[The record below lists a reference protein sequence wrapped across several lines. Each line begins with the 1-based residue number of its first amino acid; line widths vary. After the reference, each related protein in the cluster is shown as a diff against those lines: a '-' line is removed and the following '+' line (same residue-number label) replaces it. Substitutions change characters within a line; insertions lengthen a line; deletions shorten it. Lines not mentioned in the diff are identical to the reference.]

1 MTRRQW
7 TTGLIGGVVVVAGA
21 ALVPT
26 TATTAASPAAA
37 SSKVDASLGN
47 GLGRLLAQS
56 ERSSLKR
63 QGGGLRMDQESLA
76 IRDDQDRVLIQLTPQ
91 SNVDR
96 ATFREQAED
105 IGLVVKAVDSEH
117 GTLEGF
123 TPLSAVRRLAALDG
137 TGTIAQALKPATH
150 VGDATSQGVALQ
162 RVDKVQA
169 RNVDGKG
176 IAIGALSDSYD
187 MAETD
192 AVGDPLTIRAADD
205 VASGDLPGPSNYR
218 NRKRVVVIED
228 DTDPASDSDEGRAM
242 LQIAHD
248 VAPAA
253 KLCFAT
259 AVTGLLAFADNI
271 RRLAD
276 RSGPCGAD
284 VVVDD
289 ITYYEEPMFSDNP
302 ISDAIDDV
310 SAKGVHYFSAAGN
323 SGHQQSWDSPVDL
336 VPAKRGLK
344 GTNLNFDDVDPAL
357 YDGGLQD
364 MNPGAGTDVAQ
375 DLKLDADT
383 GGLFDLQWD
392 DPLDVDGPTLG
403 EPYLSETGEVTD
415 ADPEVSFTFT
425 LDAADVGQQVL
436 FETDAIPSASTDL
449 ILSVDAPD
457 GTNLGEVDTG
467 SSPETLA
474 VALDQAGEYTVTVS
488 GYDGETGDF
497 TVDAAPILA
506 PSTVSTDFNALLF
519 DADGEFVG
527 SVDEV
532 NSLTGRPSEI
542 SPVLGGIS
550 DLQLVISRHGS
561 GPVGATQLRNVL
573 FGNLFIDEYSDPFSP
588 SIFGHAMAEG
598 ATAVAA
604 YDPWRSFLPEFF
616 TSKGGDLPVYF
627 DSSGNRLRRPQVR
640 RVPPVAS
647 ADGGNTT
654 FFGIDNARDS
664 DTQPNFFGTSASAP
678 HAASIAALAL
688 QRAGGQRSIT
698 PNRMR
703 ERLEDSA
710 FKHDLDPFLSRGS
723 VGGLSVT
730 ARGPQ
735 GYEDKAVP
743 GTMNDPQVLH
753 PEVRRRGAARVRD
766 VPGRDG
772 QPDGTWRAQPAE
784 LRRHR
789 LRPEAVRRELPFR
802 ADGFPFTVGSTS
814 GGLVAK
820 KVSAEFSV
828 PGRGES
834 VAGQFR
840 HLTVNFKSGLKEGQ
854 ALQFGVDRDLAISG
868 FGGSNEGNGAD
879 ELGGATFLPSG
890 VAEPDGMEF
899 VAERVDGRK
908 IRGVI
913 SNRLGSGWTPID
925 GFGLIDAQEAVLG
938 R

>member
-7 TTGLIGGVVVVAGA
+7 TTGLIGGAVVAAGA
-21 ALVPT
+21 TLVPT
-26 TATTAASPAAA
+26 PATIAASPSAA
-37 SSKVDASLGN
+37 SAEVDPSLGN
-47 GLGRLLAQS
+47 GLGRLVAQS
-56 ERSSLKR
+56 ERPSLER
-63 QGGGLRMDQESLA
+63 QGGGLRMDQEALA
-76 IRDDQDRVLIQLTPQ
+76 IRDAEDRVLIHLTPQ
-91 SNVDR
+91 SDIDR
-96 ATFREQAED
+96 AAFRKEAED
-105 IGLVVKAVDSEH
+105 IGLVVKALDPEH

-123 TPLSAVRRLAALDG
+123 TPLSVVRRLAGLSG

-162 RVDKVQA
+162 RVDKVHA
-169 RNVDGKG
+169 SYVDGRG
-176 IAIGALSDSYD
+176 TTIAALSDSYD

-192 AVGDPLTIRAADD
+192 AVGEPLTIRAADD
-205 VASGDLPGPSNYR
+205 VATGDLPGPGNRR
-218 NRKRVVVIED
+218 NSQPVVVVED
-228 DTDPASDSDEGRAM
+228 DTDPVSDSDEGRAM

-248 VAPAA
+248 VAPGA

-259 AVTGLLAFADNI
+259 AFTGLLAFADNV

-276 RSGPCGAD
+276 SSGQCGAD

-289 ITYYEEPMFSDNP
+289 VIYYEEPMFSDNP

-310 SAKGVHYFSAAGN
+310 TAEGVHYFSAAGN

-336 VPAKRGLK
+336 VPTKKGLK

-392 DPLDVDGPTLG
+392 DPLDLDGPTLG
-403 EPYLSETGEVTD
+403 EPYLSDTGEITE

-425 LDAADVGQQVL
+425 LDAADVGRQVL
-436 FETDAIPSASTDL
+436 FKTDAIPSESTDL
-449 ILSVDAPD
+449 ILSVDAPN

-474 VALDQAGEYTVTVS
+474 VTLDQAGEYTVTVS

-542 SPVLGGIS
+542 APLGGIS
-550 DLQLVISRHGS
+550 DLQLVISRHGT

-588 SIFGHAMAEG
+588 SIFGHAMAKG

-616 TSKGGDLPVYF
+616 TSQGGDLPVYF
-627 DSSGNRLRRPQVR
+627 DSSGNRLRRPDVR

-688 QRAGGQRSIT
+688 HGAGGGRSIT
-698 PNRMR
+698 PERMR

-710 FKHDLDPFLSRGS
+710 FEHDLDPFFSRGAA
-723 VGGLSVT
+723 GGLSVT

-735 GYEDKAVP
+735 GYEDKAVS
-743 GTMNDPQVLH
+743 GTMNDP
-753 PEVRRRGAARVRD
+753 RFF
-766 VPGRDG
+766 
-772 QPDGTWRAQPAE
+772 
-784 LRRHR
+784 R
-789 LRPEAVRRELPFR
+789 LRYHGEVPLESVTFLGETASPTALGERNPPSSDGIVFDTRAFGGSFPFR

-814 GGLVAK
+814 GGLVAS

-828 PGRGES
+828 PGGGES

-840 HLTVNFKSGLKEGQ
+840 HMTLNFKSGLKEGQ
-854 ALQFGVDRDLAISG
+854 ALRFGVDRDLAVSG

-890 VAEPDGMEF
+890 VAEPEGMEF
-899 VAERVDGRK
+899 VAERVDGRR
-908 IRGVI
+908 IRGVM
-913 SNRLGSGWTPID
+913 SNRLGSGWTPVD
-925 GFGLIDAQEAVLG
+925 GFGLIDAEEAVLG
-938 R
+938 H